1 MKKNI
6 ADILF
11 YWLIISLIIPNA
23 ILSVTESMSAL
34 ARITNVVLPLGIM
47 GLIACM
53 GKKIGKTTLFLF
65 PLMFLNAF
73 QIVLIFLYGY
83 GIISV
88 DMFLNVL
95 TTNVGEACELL
106 TRLWPSLIVVV
117 VLYMTPIIMG
127 FYCIYHKK
135 HLESRFLRD
144 NRMAF
149 GAVSICGLILLACCY
164 GFSKGYDIRI
174 DLFPV
179 NIGYNMYL
187 TDKRCQQTL
196 NYQKTSAD
204 FVYNA
209 HSVHDENVKEA
220 YVIVVGETSRAHNW
234 EILGYDRPTNPYLS
248 KRNDLIVAKNA
259 YSESNTT
266 HKSVPMLLSCV
277 DSRTFDKEIWK
288 VKSIITAFKECGFH
302 TAFISNQLP
311 NHSYIDFF
319 GMEADTTLFVK
330 LHPHNERSTIDENL
344 VGYVDEFL
352 KSGGDKQLIVV
363 HTYGSHFNYR
373 ERYGEEDRKF
383 LPDDFYEASKL
394 CRRELVNAYDNTIV
408 ATDHL
413 LENLITSL
421 SQRECIGG
429 LLYTSDHGEDIFDGG
444 DSNFLHAS
452 PLPTAY
458 QLHVPLLVWLTP
470 EYRNSYPDIVGRLR
484 FNSGKVVS
492 TSRSFCPT
500 ALAVGGIETG
510 KVDNSDNLASEK
522 FKSERLYYLN
532 DHNKPLPFKIEND
545 QMTIIKEFLTSFR

>member
-1 MKKNI
+1 MKKYI
-6 ADILF
+6 AHILF
-11 YWLIISLIIPNA
+11 YWLIISLVVPNA
-23 ILSVTESMSAL
+23 ILSVTEQMSVL

-47 GLIACM
+47 GLIACI
-53 GKKIGKTTLFLF
+53 GRKIGKTTLFLF
-65 PLMFLNAF
+65 PLMFLDAF

-83 GIISV
+83 GIIAV

-117 VLYMTPIIMG
+117 VLYMVPIIMG

-135 HLESRFLRD
+135 HLESKFLIT
-144 NRMAF
+144 NRKAF

-164 GFSKGYDIRI
+164 GFSKGYDIRTE
-174 DLFPV
+174 LFPV
-179 NIGYNMYL
+179 NIGYNIYL

-319 GMEADTTLFVK
+319 GNEAD
-330 LHPHNERSTIDENL
+330 STIFVRLQPHHSECTTDRDL
-344 VGYVDEFL
+344 LAYVEQFL
-352 KSGGDKQLIVV
+352 NEDYDKKLLVV

-373 ERYGEEDRKF
+373 ERYGADDRKF

-394 CRRELVNAYDNTIV
+394 CRQELVNAYDNTIV

-421 SQRECIGG
+421 SQHGCIGG

-470 EYRNSYPDIVGRLR
+470 EYRNSYPEIGERLR
-484 FNSGKVVS
+484 FNCGEVVS

-500 ALAVGGIETG
+500 ALAVGGIVTG
-510 KVDNSDNLASEK
+510 RVDNSDNLASEK
-522 FKSERLYYLN
+522 FQSKDLYYLN
-532 DHNKPLPFKIEND
+532 DHNKPLLFKIGND
-545 QMTIIKEFLTSFR
+545 HMTIIKEFLTSFR